1 MEGEVCRGR
10 GMNTWGGRMDQ
21 LMKKTGL
28 RLEMAVIRG
37 ETEVLRVVPRGW
49 GCRRGR
55 LVESDSVI
63 YFSSFGYVRPV
74 LTRTAPIDLG
84 PFLGST
90 GITDIKR

>member
-1 MEGEVCRGR
+1 
-10 GMNTWGGRMDQ
+10 MDYGWRWQ
-21 LMKKTGL
+21 LIG
-28 RLEMAVIRG
+28 IRG
-37 ETEVLRVVPRGW
+37 EAEVLRVVPRGW
-49 GCRRGR
+49 GCKRGR

-63 YFSSFGYVRPV
+63 FFSSFGYVRPV

>member
-1 MEGEVCRGR
+1 MLRHLDYGWR
-10 GMNTWGGRMDQ
+10 WQ
-21 LMKKTGL
+21 LIG
-28 RLEMAVIRG
+28 IRG

-49 GCRRGR
+49 GCKRGR

-63 YFSSFGYVRPV
+63 YFSSFGYVSPV
-74 LTRTAPIDLG
+74 LTRTAPIDLC